1 MNVLLLLILARKY
14 KNVPNIKEDN
24 VIPSVSEIPSMLTTL
39 RHPRQSRSVSIGP
52 QSAADAY
59 ETLNFRAKRRR
70 ESMSSVTEE
79 IVFSEEGNKNINDH
93 LGISTPNNS
102 ESRLVIPSVLPTAV
116 ASNLDLFQYFAVSN
130 PTKYTIPI
138 PIAVAGVPA
147 VPNLKLSEDKKQ
159 YEKEDREMFSKLE
172 KPRVRYDVE
181 VVAKL
186 IVYCGWSEM
195 HCLYR
200 LGLLTMCKG
209 IAWIAV
215 EGNPLLFEYIGLGL

>member
-1 MNVLLLLILARKY
+1 M
-14 KNVPNIKEDN
+14 PNIKEDN

-70 ESMSSVTEE
+70 ESISPVAEKINKHT
-79 IVFSEEGNKNINDH
+79 SEH
-93 LGISTPNNS
+93 LGISKTNNS
-102 ESRLVIPSVLPTAV
+102 ESRPIILGVLPTAV
-116 ASNLDLFQYFAVSN
+116 ASKLNLYQYFAASN
-130 PTKYTIPI
+130 PAKFNPPI
-138 PIAVAGVPA
+138 PVVVSGVPA
-147 VPNLKLSEDKKQ
+147 ASNRKLSEDRKQ

-186 IVYCGWSEM
+186 VVYCGWS
-195 HCLYR
+195 
-200 LGLLTMCKG
+200 
-209 IAWIAV
+209 I
-215 EGNPLLFEYIGLGL
+215 

>member
-1 MNVLLLLILARKY
+1 M
-14 KNVPNIKEDN
+14 PNIKEDN

-70 ESMSSVTEE
+70 ESISPVAEKIICSKDVNKHT
-79 IVFSEEGNKNINDH
+79 SEH
-93 LGISTPNNS
+93 LGTSTTNNS
-102 ESRLVIPSVLPTAV
+102 ESRPIISGVLPAAV
-116 ASNLDLFQYFAVSN
+116 VSNLNLYHHFAASNPKKNN
-130 PTKYTIPI
+130 PPI
-138 PIAVAGVPA
+138 PVVISGVPA
-147 VPNLKLSEDKKQ
+147 GSTRKLNENRKQ

-186 IVYCGWSEM
+186 VVYCG
-195 HCLYR
+195 
-200 LGLLTMCKG
+200 
-209 IAWIAV
+209 
-215 EGNPLLFEYIGLGL
+215 

>member
-1 MNVLLLLILARKY
+1 M
-14 KNVPNIKEDN
+14 PNIKEDN
-24 VIPSVSEIPSMLTTL
+24 VIPSVSEISSMLTTL

-70 ESMSSVTEE
+70 ESISSVAEK
-79 IVFSEEGNKNINDH
+79 IILSKDGNKHTNDH

-102 ESRLVIPSVLPTAV
+102 ESRLIVPGVLPTAV
-116 ASNLDLFQYFAVSN
+116 ASNLNLYQNFAKSTVGGIDRNPDAVLAYAASDPEKYTPPIPVAVS
-130 PTKYTIPI
+130 
-138 PIAVAGVPA
+138 GVPA
-147 VPNLKLSEDKKQ
+147 ASSRKLSEERKQ

-186 IVYCGWSEM
+186 IVYCGWS
-195 HCLYR
+195 
-200 LGLLTMCKG
+200 
-209 IAWIAV
+209 I
-215 EGNPLLFEYIGLGL
+215 